1 MRGGRYEARGVQA
14 EYQPGSRGR
23 VLRNLLDIRSVREM
37 AQRESEAL
45 LAATHLLTD
54 QTTVDQQFNVA
65 DIRRMHR

>member
-45 LAATHLLTD
+45 LAATLKKHNLS
-54 QTTVDQQFNVA
+54 
-65 DIRRMHR
+65 H